1 MTVYVE
7 YVFLDNFIIDW
18 VLITLARKS
27 LKLSAEKGRVCLA
40 SLVGATFAVCFPF
53 FRVNAVVGLLIKGA
67 IGLLIVF
74 FSGKFRSC
82 KQFIKCF
89 YLFLF
94 FTFLSGG
101 FVTAVFWGLG
111 LNFDPV
117 SYSNGGEIP
126 LFLILLLIIICYR
139 FSVKVIKTVYKRK
152 EITSFT
158 VKCAMEIGGKRFDLI
173 GFLDSGNS
181 LVYKGENPVVI
192 CSLKLGKKLQKL
204 GALDCS
210 EVGETVVKTVS
221 GVTIIKVYKTK
232 KFLIYNGEKVN
243 ILYNVMIGLAK
254 GEITCGNEYDLLL
267 CRKICEVI

>member
-18 VLITLARKS
+18 VLVTLARKS
-27 LKLSAEKGRVCLA
+27 LKLSVQRRWVFL
-40 SLVGATFAVCFPF
+40 SSIIGAGFAVIFPF
-53 FRVNAVVGLLIKGA
+53 FRVNVVVGLLIKGA

-82 KQFIKCF
+82 KQFLRCY

-117 SYSNGGEIP
+117 NYSNGGEIP
-126 LFLILLLIIICYR
+126 LFLILFLIIICYR
-139 FSVKVIKTVYKRK
+139 FSVKIIKTVYKRK
-152 EITSFT
+152 EVTSFT
-158 VKCAMEIGGKRFDLI
+158 VKCALEIGGKRYDLI

-181 LVYKGENPVVI
+181 LVYKGEYPVVI
-192 CSLKLGKKLQKL
+192 CSSKLWIKLQRQ
-204 GALDCS
+204 GALDGS

-221 GVTIIKVYKTK
+221 GVALLKVYKTQ
-232 KFLIYNGEKVN
+232 KFLIYNEEKVN
-243 ILYNVMIGLAK
+243 ILYNVMIGFAK